1 MEKEKKTKKDKVLH
15 TCDGKLNVYD
25 YQELFLNFKIFYWHS
40 VLSGTIAAIIPI
52 IIYGL
57 VTSFIDALIF
67 FIIIE
72 TFILIIFKMKKKTI
86 GKNQYKSLI
95 KKDPNRF
102 EYETELYKDY
112 LIRKSQNKTLKVN
125 YSEIEK
131 IVETDSN
138 FYLKIKNM
146 VIALQKSSCEL
157 DTITFIRNINK
168 DILENRLGN
177 DKTIKKFDKDKNKK
191 IKLLLNVSFALTII
205 SIFIPEIYYGV
216 SEDFTKLN
224 YLLYWF
230 MLPFPLISFYLG
242 NKYKNMGF
250 ECTKNIIGGIC
261 VALLLVIY
269 GFLTMG
275 AYNTENNI
283 GTEYQQIEIIE

>member
-1 MEKEKKTKKDKVLH
+1 M
-15 TCDGKLNVYD
+15 
-25 YQELFLNFKIFYWHS
+25 
-40 VLSGTIAAIIPI
+40 
-52 IIYGL
+52 
-57 VTSFIDALIF
+57 
-67 FIIIE
+67 
-72 TFILIIFKMKKKTI
+72 
-86 GKNQYKSLI
+86 
-95 KKDPNRF
+95 
-102 EYETELYKDY
+102 
-112 LIRKSQNKTLKVN
+112 
-125 YSEIEK
+125 
-131 IVETDSN
+131 
-138 FYLKIKNM
+138 
-146 VIALQKSSCEL
+146 ALQKSSCEL

-283 GTEYQQIEIIE
+283 STEYQQIEIIE

>member
-1 MEKEKKTKKDKVLH
+1 MEKKTKKDKLLH

-25 YQELFLNFKIFYWHS
+25 YQEMCLNFKGFYWNN
-40 VLSGTIAAIIPI
+40 VLVSSILLVIVT
-52 IIYGL
+52 IIYGIF
-57 VTSFIDALIF
+57 TGFISAIIF
-67 FIIIE
+67 FVVMEIY
-72 TFILIIFKMKKKTI
+72 ILIISKYMLKTVS
-86 GKNQYKSLI
+86 KNQYKNTI
-95 KKDPNRF
+95 KKNPTRF

-125 YSEIEK
+125 YSELEK

-168 DILENRLGN
+168 DILENRFRN
-177 DKTIKKFDKDKNKK
+177 DKSIKKFDKDKNKK
-191 IKLLLNVSFALTII
+191 IKLLLNVTFFLAILSL
-205 SIFIPEIYYGV
+205 FIPIFVYSNYE
-216 SEDFTKLN
+216 EFTKIN

-242 NKYKNMGF
+242 NKYKDMGF
-250 ECTKNIIGGIC
+250 ECNKNIIGGIC

-269 GFLTMG
+269 GFLVMG
-275 AYNTENNI
+275 VYNTENNI
-283 GTEYQQIEIIE
+283 GTEYQQIEMKE

>member
-1 MEKEKKTKKDKVLH
+1 MEKKTKKDKLLH

-25 YQELFLNFKIFYWHS
+25 YQEMCLNFKGFYWNN
-40 VLSGTIAAIIPI
+40 VLVSSILLVIIT
-52 IIYGL
+52 IIYGIF
-57 VTSFIDALIF
+57 TGFISA
-67 FIIIE
+67 IILFVVMEIY
-72 TFILIIFKMKKKTI
+72 ILIISKYMLKTI
-86 GKNQYKSLI
+86 SKNQYKNTI
-95 KKDPNRF
+95 KKNPTRF

-146 VIALQKSSCEL
+146 VMALQKSSCEL

-191 IKLLLNVSFALTII
+191 IKLLLNVTFFLAILSL
-205 SIFIPEIYYGV
+205 FIPIFVYSNYE
-216 SEDFTKLN
+216 EFTKIN

-242 NKYKNMGF
+242 NKYKDMGF
-250 ECTKNIIGGIC
+250 ECNKNIIGGIC

-269 GFLTMG
+269 GFLVMG
-275 AYNTENNI
+275 VYNTENNT
-283 GTEYQQIEIIE
+283 GTEYQQIEMKE

>member
-1 MEKEKKTKKDKVLH
+1 MEKKTKKDKVLH
-15 TCDGKLNVYD
+15 TCNGKLNVYD
-25 YQELFLNFKIFYWHS
+25 YQEMCLNFKVFYWNN
-40 VLSGTIAAIIPI
+40 VLVSSILLVIIT
-52 IIYGL
+52 IIYGIF
-57 VTSFIDALIF
+57 TSFISAIIL
-67 FIIIE
+67 FIVMEI
-72 TFILIIFKMKKKTI
+72 FILIISKYMLKTVS
-86 GKNQYKSLI
+86 KNQYKNTI
-95 KKDPNRF
+95 KKNPTRF